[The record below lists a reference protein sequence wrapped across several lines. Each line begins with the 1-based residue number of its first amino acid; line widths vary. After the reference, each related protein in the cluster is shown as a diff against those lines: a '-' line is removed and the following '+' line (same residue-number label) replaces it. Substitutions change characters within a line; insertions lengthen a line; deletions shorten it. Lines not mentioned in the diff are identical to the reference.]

1 MTGNNERNDSA
12 SSRAER
18 IKAIRAAVNSQ
29 EEAENTAESSASS
42 SRYARN
48 NRADY
53 RNSGMP
59 HRNPPPGRR
68 KKRKKKKTLRQKIRE
83 LFPEKGDN
91 AAEIVRKFVF
101 LTSIAA
107 IVVCGY
113 MIGDYYIDL
122 WQNNMHND
130 QLSDIYGIYTP
141 LRMSNED
148 EDDSGR
154 YDEKYYTLLDG
165 AQKLLDKN
173 PDIVGFIRIPSKDGD
188 PVIELPVVQ
197 AEDNSKYLNLSVLG
211 RESRAGALFLDW
223 RNHFDHV
230 VDHRLVD
237 KNSDNL
243 VIYGHNMKDDSM
255 FGSLRYYEQN
265 DSYYEEHPIIQL
277 NSNYEQY
284 TYKIFAFFIVDVFD
298 DTSTQYE
305 CWNKLDFADENDF
318 YDFVNEAKKRTLR
331 TNDVDVKYG
340 DPILTLSTC
349 NYLLNDRSRLI
360 VMARRVRSGEDIYE
374 GTLNS
379 ARNTNIKYPSLYY
392 NTKTNEQYDE
402 NAPFIPYGPE
412 DAVKEA
418 KKKFAE
424 AGNENT
430 DQN

>member
-1 MTGNNERNDSA
+1 MTDNNERNDSA

-18 IKAIRAAVNSQ
+18 IRAIRAAVNSQ
-29 EEAENTAESSASS
+29 EEAENTAESSAPS
-42 SRYARN
+42 ARRAGN

-59 HRNPPPGRR
+59 HRNPPAGKR
-68 KKRKKKKTLRQKIRE
+68 KKRKKKKTLGQKFRE

-91 AAEIVRKFVF
+91 AAEVVRKFVF

-122 WQNNMHND
+122 WQNNIHND

-141 LRMSNED
+141 LRMSGD
-148 EDDSGR
+148 EEENTEK
-154 YDEKYYTLLDG
+154 YEEKYYTLLDG

-173 PDIVGFIRIPSKDGD
+173 PDIVGFIRIPSKEGD
-188 PVIELPVVQ
+188 PIIELPVVQ
-197 AEDNSKYLNLSVLG
+197 AEDNNKYLNLSVLG
-211 RESRAGALFLDW
+211 RESRAGTLFLDW

-298 DTSTQYE
+298 DTPTQYE

-360 VMARRVRSGEDIYE
+360 VMARRVRAGEDIYE

-379 ARNTNIKYPSLYY
+379 KRNTNIKYPSLYY

-418 KKKFAE
+418 KEKFGEAE
-424 AGNENT
+424 N
-430 DQN
+430 